1 MHKMLRIVPFLLLL
15 ALLLS
20 GCTLYSRL
28 INAADK
34 LPVQEY
40 LNAVSAGDAQAFER
54 YLHPS
59 VQPSEEEL
67 PGKLKAAQDFFAGRT
82 VTEVNCTSVSVTNN
96 LSLAGKQKITQS
108 DYILTMSDGSKL
120 LLRVEYLSDSRGE
133 GFTIIRADES

>member
-1 MHKMLRIVPFLLLL
+1 MHKTLRIVPFFLLL

-28 INAADK
+28 TNAADK

-40 LNAVSAGDAQAFER
+40 LNAVSAGDAQAFEH

-59 VQPSEEEL
+59 VQPSEGEL

-96 LSLAGKQKITQS
+96 LSPAGKQKITQS
-108 DYILTMSDGSKL
+108 GYILTMSDGSKL

-133 GFTIIRADES
+133 GFTIIHADES

>member
-1 MHKMLRIVPFLLLL
+1 MHKMLRIVPFFLLL

-59 VQPSEEEL
+59 
-67 PGKLKAAQDFFAGRT
+67 

-120 LLRVEYLSDSRGE
+120 LLRVEYLSDSRGD